1 MSKENKN
8 YICCRIQENTE
19 SNLSKVLEL
28 LTEITNEEH
37 FYNYELSDATHEM
50 RMEIVRMLQE
60 CYKEENKLEKLLS
73 PKSGY
78 ELSDT
83 PL

>member
-1 MSKENKN
+1 MTKENTK
-8 YICCRIQENTE
+8 YIRVRIQENTE

-37 FYNYELSDATHEM
+37 FYNHELSDSTHEM

-60 CYKEENKLEKLLS
+60 CYKEENKF
-73 PKSGY
+73 KSIF
-78 ELSDT
+78 ENT
-83 PL
+83 K

>member
-1 MSKENKN
+1 MTKDTTK
-8 YICCRIQENTE
+8 YIRVRIQENTE

-37 FYNYELSDATHEM
+37 FYNHELSDSTHEM

-60 CYKEENKLEKLLS
+60 CYKEENKF
-73 PKSGY
+73 KSI
-78 ELSDT
+78 LDN
-83 PL
+83 

>member
-1 MSKENKN
+1 MTKQNTKK
-8 YICCRIQENTE
+8 YIRTRIQENTE

-60 CYKEENKLEKLLS
+60 CYKEKNKF
-73 PKSGY
+73 KSVLD
-78 ELSDT
+78 E
-83 PL
+83 

>member
-1 MSKENKN
+1 MSKENK
-8 YICCRIQENTE
+8 YIRVRIQENTE

-37 FYNYELSDATHEM
+37 FYNHKLSDSTHEM

-60 CYKEENKLEKLLS
+60 CYKEENKF
-73 PKSGY
+73 KSIF
-78 ELSDT
+78 ENT
-83 PL
+83 N